1 MKRIDFHTLLLFIIA
16 IVPSCADHDDPQLS
30 PIDTT
35 HVKITATVKDY
46 PNTSWLNIT
55 EELTISVSDI
65 DMSAPK
71 GVVLRSVS
79 LIANNGTGRY
89 TIEDKPYSGE
99 TLEFKVPLTMLKGRI
114 NFSLRGNLIKRDSRD
129 AEIIIADN
137 IQKIVFSEEPKFKCE
152 GWLYVSV
159 KSKSTSG
166 EEYENSFEVRS
177 TDDLII
183 PVPQSKLYWT
193 PKSGTASTLEIALG
207 SGATAW
213 SPNTTFDCKITH
225 SAIGYSTGNEPTLR
239 LSIPNTPRSFG
250 AERLQEYIVTS
261 YFGSWENI
269 SIEPYNL
276 TNVFSIV
283 EVEE

>member
-1 MKRIDFHTLLLFIIA
+1 MNRTLFITLA
-16 IVPSCADHDDPQLS
+16 VIVSTIIQSCADHDDPQLS

-35 HVKITATVKDY
+35 QVKITATVKDY

-55 EELTISVSDI
+55 DELTISVSNI
-65 DMSAPK
+65 EMSAPK
-71 GVVLRSVS
+71 GVVLRSIS
-79 LIANNGTGRY
+79 LIANTGTGRY
-89 TIEDKPYSGE
+89 TVDDKPYSGE
-99 TLEFKVPLTMLKGRI
+99 PLEFKVPLTILNGRVS
-114 NFSLRGNLIKRDSRD
+114 FSIRGNLIKKDSRD

-137 IQKIVFSEEPKFKCE
+137 IQKIVFSEEPEFKCE

-166 EEYENSFEVRS
+166 EIYENSFEVKS

-193 PKSGTASTLEIALG
+193 PLEGTASTLEISLG
-207 SGATAW
+207 AGGTAW
-213 SPNTTFDCKITH
+213 SPNTTFDCKITK
-225 SAIGYSTGNEPTLR
+225 SAIGHSTGDDPTLR
-239 LSIPNTPRSFG
+239 LTIPNTPRSLD
-250 AERLQEYIVTS
+250 AEKLQEYIVTS
-261 YFGSWENI
+261 YFGTWENI

-283 EVEE
+283 EAEE